1 LRAFLAIPV
10 QPPALDDAVHLLG
23 RLRAGFSDVRW
34 VRDEGLHVTLH
45 FFASLHENDVSRVTG
60 ATRDA
65 IAQAV
70 VEPFT
75 VRLGSL
81 GVFPREGDER
91 VLWIGMHDGVAQTA
105 SLQEQ
110 VDAALDVAG
119 FPGEHRP
126 FRPHVTLG
134 RPRRRLTA
142 AERDRWRSL
151 AATVDLPAFRADA
164 VWLYRSQP
172 GPGGSRYEVLER
184 LPLGVS
190 AAP

>member
-1 LRAFLAIPV
+1 VRAFLAIPV
-10 QPPALDDAVHLLG
+10 QPPALDDAVQLLG
-23 RLRAGFSDVRW
+23 RLRTGFSEVRW
-34 VRDEGLHVTLH
+34 VRDEGLHLTLH
-45 FFASLHENDVSRVTG
+45 FFASLQEDDVPRVT
-60 ATRDA
+60 AAARN
-65 IAQAV
+65 AV
-70 VEPFT
+70 AAAEPFT
-75 VRLGSL
+75 ARLGGL

-91 VLWIGMHDGVAQTA
+91 VLWIGMGEGAEHTA
-105 SLQEQ
+105 SLQET

-134 RPRRRLTA
+134 RPRRRFTA

-151 AATVDLPAFRADA
+151 ANSVDLPPFRADQ
-164 VWLYRSQP
+164 VTLYRSHP

-190 AAP
+190 AAR